1 MPASI
6 VRLMP
11 SRCPLS
17 RGAAVGFLLAALLAP
32 PHALAQSVSSTVA
45 GTVVDQTRQSLP
57 RATVTLVNELT
68 GDLRSTE
75 TNETGAF
82 VFAAVQPATY
92 TVRVELSGFTTY
104 ELRNTAV
111 PPNEQL
117 SIGTVQL
124 NIGSFA
130 ETVTATSQ
138 GSIVQTLSS
147 DRSALITSTQIEQ
160 VADRGRDVV
169 SLLRV
174 LPGVAYQ
181 TPTDSPGGNF
191 GTTTP
196 NINGN
201 RATWN
206 TMTVDGVVGNDLG
219 SPQVFSSSIN
229 FDAIGEV
236 QVELNN
242 YRAEY
247 GRNGGPVVNI
257 VTKSGSKQ
265 YKGSAYWYKRDEN
278 LNANDFFNNRNGVAK
293 PIYRF
298 DTVGATLGGPIP
310 VPGMKSSRDKLFF
323 FYSFDGLKSLNP
335 RPLQQVT
342 TPSALERAGDF
353 SQSLDVNGRLIVVR
367 DPLTGL
373 PFAGNVIPQ
382 ARINRSGQALLGVFP
397 LPNALDRS
405 LTKGA
410 YNYNFQESLDVPK
423 RQNVVRLDYHPSAR
437 DAFYGRIST
446 WYGDNQGYNV
456 AAGGSPWG
464 LVKLHYLFTD
474 DSGLFN
480 YTRVVSNSI
489 VNEMS
494 VSIRHST
501 ENGPPLSDV
510 DLAGITKSHAGFS
523 LGQLFPSINPLGIIP
538 QATFT
543 GVSNPANITYD
554 GRTPLT
560 GDDKLYTVND
570 TLTMV
575 RGKHT
580 YKAGMYVEHVRNE
593 EGPTATFA
601 GRYDFNSTD
610 ANNPGNTGYAYANA
624 LLGNFASYTE
634 STTRPG
640 GGGLANVLE
649 WFAQDTWRTTP
660 QLTLDYGL
668 RLAWYSHYRHESGG
682 ASAFSLE
689 RYDPSKAPRLYYP
702 TLVNGVRLGRDQ
714 VTGATVPA
722 VLIGAQV
729 PGTGD
734 LSNGLVLATDSSYP
748 AGFKEPPPLL
758 PEPRAGF
765 AYDLRGDGKTAVRGS
780 GGMFHNTRMSGNVNW
795 QATRNPPL
803 QFNPQIVYGSMDTLL
818 QSTGFNFPSD
828 VQGFEKQTRTPTLY
842 GYSIGVQ
849 RDIGWDTVVDAAYVG
864 SQGRQL
870 LQTRNLNIVPYGA
883 HFLAANQDPTRAGV
897 ALADNFYRPY
907 PGFANVWFFENSGR
921 SDYNALQ
928 VQANRRF
935 AKGLQF
941 GVAYTLSRSR
951 DFTSNNETGTGAN
964 MQIATYQNP
973 ETWNYGLSSFDQPH
987 VAVINYTWDLPKA
1000 SARWNNAL
1008 ARGLLDNWQ
1017 ISGISTFA
1025 SGTPVYVTF
1034 TTVDGA
1040 DITGGGDTTRF
1051 NGGPG
1056 ATNPTAGSGVPNL
1069 VGDPNLGSSQR
1080 SLTEWFN
1087 TAAFARPAR
1096 GDAGNSPKDVIRGP
1110 GVTNSDVTLFK
1121 NIPLGSGLRKLQL
1134 RWEIYNVF
1142 NNTQFAT
1149 VDSTA
1154 RFDAQGNQVN
1164 ARFGQVIT
1172 TRQPRVMQIAIRMVF

>member
-1 MPASI
+1 MLA
-6 VRLMP
+6 
-11 SRCPLS
+11 PLG
-17 RGAAVGFLLAALLAP
+17 RVVLAVLVALAALP
-32 PHALAQSVSSTVA
+32 PAAAAQSVSGSLA
-45 GTVVDQTRQSLP
+45 GTVVDQTRQLVPGAS
-57 RATVTLVNELT
+57 VTLVNEQT
-68 GDLRSTE
+68 GDSRVTTS
-75 TNETGAF
+75 NETGVF
-82 VFAAVQPATY
+82 VFSAVQPGTY
-92 TVRVELSGFTTY
+92 TVRVELAGFATF
-104 ELRNTAV
+104 ELRNTVV
-111 PPNEQL
+111 PANEQVPVGAL
-117 SIGTVQL
+117 QL
-124 NIGSFA
+124 NVGTLT
-130 ETVTATSQ
+130 ETVTATST
-138 GSIVQTLSS
+138 GSFVQTLSS
-147 DRSALITSTQIEQ
+147 ERSALITSTQLEQ

-181 TPTDSPGGNF
+181 TPTDSPGANF

-206 TMTVDGVVGNDLG
+206 TITVDGVVGNDLG

-257 VTKSGSKQ
+257 VTKSGTKQ
-265 YKGSAYWYKRDEN
+265 YKGSAYWFKRHEA
-278 LNANDFFNNRNGVAK
+278 LNANDFFNSRNGVAK
-293 PIYRF
+293 PLYRF
-298 DTVGATLGGPIP
+298 DTVGATLGGP
-310 VPGMKSSRDKLFF
+310 VPLPKPGRDKLFF
-323 FYSFDGLKSLNP
+323 FYSFDGLRSLNP

-342 TPSALERAGDF
+342 TPTALERAGDF
-353 SQSLDVNGRLIVVR
+353 SQTLDTNGRLIVVR
-367 DPLTGL
+367 DPLTGQ
-373 PFAGNVIPQ
+373 PFLNNMIPTP
-382 ARINRSGQALLGVFP
+382 RINRSGQALLGVFP
-397 LPNALDRS
+397 LPNALDRAV
-405 LTKGA
+405 TRGA

-423 RQNVVRLDYHPSAR
+423 RQNVVRLDFHPSAK
-437 DAFYGRIST
+437 DAFYGRVST

-456 AAGGSPWG
+456 AAGGAAWG

-480 YTRVVSNSI
+480 YTRVVSSSV
-489 VNEMS
+489 VNEAS

-501 ENGPPLSDV
+501 ENGPPLSDA
-510 DLAGITKSHAGFS
+510 DLAGITKAQTGFT

-538 QATFT
+538 QARFT
-543 GVSNPANITYD
+543 GVTGAGAITYD

-560 GDDKLYTVND
+560 GDDKLYTFND

-580 YKAGMYVEHVRNE
+580 YKAGMYFEHVRNE

-601 GRYDFNSTD
+601 GLYDFSSTD

-624 LLGNFASYTE
+624 LLGNFTSYTE

-640 GGGLANVLE
+640 GGGLANVAE
-649 WFAQDTWRTTP
+649 WFVQDTWRTTP
-660 QLTLDYGL
+660 KLTLDYGL

-689 RYDPSKAPRLYYP
+689 RYDPAKAPRLYFP
-702 TLVNGVRLGRDQ
+702 ALVNTVRVGRDL

-734 LSNGLVLATDSSYP
+734 LNNGLVLATDGSYP
-748 AGFKEPPPLL
+748 AGFKDQPPLL
-758 PEPRAGF
+758 PEPRVGF
-765 AYDLRGDGKTAVRGS
+765 AYDVRGDGRTAVRGS
-780 GGMFHNTRMSGNVNW
+780 IGMFHNTRMSGNVNW

-803 QFNPQIVYGSMDTLL
+803 QFNPQIFYGSMDTVL
-818 QSTGFNFPSD
+818 QSTGSNFPSD
-828 VQGFEKQTRTPTLY
+828 VQGFEKETRTPTLY
-842 GYSIGVQ
+842 SYSIGVQ
-849 RDIGWDTVVDAAYVG
+849 RDIGWGTVLDAAYVG
-864 SQGRQL
+864 SQARNL
-870 LQTRNLNIVPYGA
+870 LQTRNLNLVPYGA
-883 HFLAANQDPTRAGV
+883 HFLAANQDPTRSGV

-907 PGFANVWFFENSGR
+907 PGYANVWFFENSGK

-928 VQANRRF
+928 VQAHRRF

-941 GVAYTLSRSR
+941 AVAYTLSRSR
-951 DFTSNNETGTGAN
+951 DYTSNNETGTGVN
-964 MQIATYQNP
+964 MQIATYQDP
-973 ETWNYGLSSFDQPH
+973 DTWNYGLSSYDQTH
-987 VAVINYTWDLPKA
+987 LAVLNYVWDLPKA
-1000 SARWNNAL
+1000 SARWNNAFT
-1008 ARGLLDNWQ
+1008 RGLLDNWQ
-1017 ISGISTFA
+1017 ISGLTTLG
-1025 SGTPVYVTF
+1025 SGTPVYVTY

-1056 ATNPTAGSGVPNL
+1056 ATTPTPGSGVPNL
-1069 VGDPNLGSSQR
+1069 VGDPNLPSSQR
-1080 SLTEWFN
+1080 SLTQWFN
-1087 TAAFARPAR
+1087 TTAFARPAR
-1096 GDAGNSPKDVIRGP
+1096 GEAGTSPKDVIRGP
-1110 GVTNSDVTLFK
+1110 GVTSSDVTFFK
-1121 NIPLGSGLRKLQL
+1121 NIPVGASGRRLQL

-1142 NNTQFAT
+1142 NQVQFAT

-1154 RFDAQGNQVN
+1154 RFDAAGNQVN
-1164 ARFGQVIT
+1164 TRFGQVIT
-1172 TRQPRVMQIAIRMVF
+1172 TRAPRVMQIALRVVF

>member
-1 MPASI
+1 
-6 VRLMP
+6 
-11 SRCPLS
+11 
-17 RGAAVGFLLAALLAP
+17 LLAVLLAP
-32 PHALAQSVSSTVA
+32 AQARAQSVSSTVA

-75 TNETGAF
+75 TNDTGAF

-104 ELRNTAV
+104 ELRHTAV

-117 SIGTVQL
+117 SIGIVQL
-124 NIGSFA
+124 NIGSFS

-181 TPTDSPGGNF
+181 TPTDAPGGNF

-201 RATWN
+201 RASWN

-265 YKGSAYWYKRDEN
+265 YKGTAYWYKRNER

-293 PIYRF
+293 PMYRF
-298 DTVGATLGGPIP
+298 DTVGATLGGPLP
-310 VPGMKSSRDKLFF
+310 VPGVKSSRDQLFF

-373 PFAGNVIPQ
+373 PFAGNVIP
-382 ARINRSGQALLGVFP
+382 ANRINRSGQALLGVFP

-410 YNYNFQESLDVPK
+410 YNHNFQESLDVPK

-437 DAFYGRIST
+437 DAFYARIST

-464 LVKLHYLFTD
+464 LIKLHYLFTD

-480 YTRVVSNSI
+480 YTRVVSHSV

-501 ENGPPLSDV
+501 ENGPPLSDA
-510 DLAGITKSHAGFS
+510 DLAGITKSHAGFT
-523 LGQLFPSINPLGIIP
+523 LGQFFPSINPLGIIP

-543 GVSNPANITYD
+543 GLSNPANITYD

-575 RGKHT
+575 HGKHT

-601 GRYDFNSTD
+601 GRYDFGSTD
-610 ANNPGNTGYAYANA
+610 ANNPGNTGYPYANA
-624 LLGNFASYTE
+624 LLGTFTSYTE

-640 GGGLANVLE
+640 GGGVANILE

-660 QLTLDYGL
+660 KLTLDYGL
-668 RLAWYSHYRHESGG
+668 RLAWYTHYRHESGG

-689 RYDPSKAPRLYYP
+689 RYDASKAPRLYYP
-702 TLVNGVRLGRDQ
+702 TLVNGVRLGRDL

-722 VLIGAQV
+722 VLIAAQV

-734 LSNGLVLATDSSYP
+734 LSNGLVLGTDSSYP
-748 AGFKEPPPLL
+748 AGFKEQAPLL
-758 PEPRAGF
+758 LEPRAGF

-780 GGMFHNTRMSGNVNW
+780 IGRFHNTRMSGNVNW

-828 VQGFEKQTRTPTLY
+828 VQGFEKQTHTPTLY
-842 GYSIGVQ
+842 SYSIGVQ
-849 RDIGWDTVVDAAYVG
+849 RDIGWETVVDAAYVG
-864 SQGRQL
+864 SQARHM

-883 HFLAANQDPTRAGV
+883 HFQAANQDPTRAGV

-907 PGFANVWFFENSGR
+907 PGFANVWFFENSGH

-928 VQANRRF
+928 LQANRRF
-935 AKGLQF
+935 AGGLQF
-941 GVAYTLSRSR
+941 GAAYTLSRSR
-951 DFTSNNETGTGAN
+951 DFTSNNETGTGSN

-973 ETWNYGLSSFDQPH
+973 ETWNYGLSSFDQTH

-1000 SARWNNAL
+1000 STRWNNVITRA
-1008 ARGLLDNWQ
+1008 LLDNWQ
-1017 ISGISTFA
+1017 ISGLSTFA
-1025 SGTPVYVTF
+1025 TGTPVYVTF

-1051 NGGPG
+1051 TGGPG

-1069 VGDPNLGSSQR
+1069 VGDPNLPSSER
-1080 SLTEWFN
+1080 SLTRWFN

-1096 GDAGNSPKDVIRGP
+1096 GDAGNSPKDVTRGP
-1110 GVTNSDVTLFK
+1110 GVTNSDITLFK

-1142 NNTQFAT
+1142 NHTQFAT

-1172 TRQPRVMQIAIRMVF
+1172 TRQPRVMQIAIRVVF

>member
-1 MPASI
+1 MLA
-6 VRLMP
+6 
-11 SRCPLS
+11 PLG
-17 RGAAVGFLLAALLAP
+17 RVVLAVLVALAALTPA
-32 PHALAQSVSSTVA
+32 AAAQSVSGSLA
-45 GTVVDQTRQSLP
+45 GTVVDQTRQLVPGAS
-57 RATVTLVNELT
+57 VTLVNEQT
-68 GDLRSTE
+68 GDSRATTS
-75 TNETGAF
+75 NETGVF
-82 VFAAVQPATY
+82 VFSAVQPGAY
-92 TVRVELSGFTTY
+92 TVRVELAGFATF
-104 ELRNTAV
+104 ELRNTVV
-111 PPNEQL
+111 PANEQVPVGAL
-117 SIGTVQL
+117 QL
-124 NIGSFA
+124 NVGTLT
-130 ETVTATSQ
+130 ETVTATST
-138 GSIVQTLSS
+138 GSFVQTLSS
-147 DRSALITSTQIEQ
+147 ERSALITSTQLEQ

-181 TPTDSPGGNF
+181 TPTDSPGANF

-201 RATWN
+201 RASWN

-257 VTKSGSKQ
+257 VTKSGTKQ
-265 YKGSAYWYKRDEN
+265 YKGSAYWFKRHEA
-278 LNANDFFNNRNGVAK
+278 LNANDFFNSRNGVAK
-293 PIYRF
+293 PLYRF
-298 DTVGATLGGPIP
+298 DTVGATLGGP
-310 VPGMKSSRDKLFF
+310 VPLPKPGRDKLFF
-323 FYSFDGLKSLNP
+323 FYSFDGLRSLNP

-342 TPSALERAGDF
+342 TPTALERAGDF
-353 SQSLDVNGRLIVVR
+353 SQTLDTNGRLIVVR
-367 DPLTGL
+367 DPLTGQ
-373 PFAGNVIPQ
+373 PFLNNMIPTP
-382 ARINRSGQALLGVFP
+382 RINRSGQELLGVFP
-397 LPNALDRS
+397 LPNALDRAV
-405 LTKGA
+405 TRGA

-423 RQNVVRLDYHPSAR
+423 RQNVVRLDFHPSAK
-437 DAFYGRIST
+437 DAFYGRVST

-456 AAGGSPWG
+456 AAGGAAWG

-480 YTRVVSNSI
+480 YTRVVSSSV
-489 VNEMS
+489 VNEAS

-501 ENGPPLSDV
+501 ENGPPLSDA
-510 DLAGITKSHAGFS
+510 DLAGITKAQTGFT

-538 QATFT
+538 QARFT
-543 GVSNPANITYD
+543 GVTGAGAITYD

-560 GDDKLYTVND
+560 GDDKLYTFND

-580 YKAGMYVEHVRNE
+580 YKAGMYFEHVRNE

-601 GRYDFNSTD
+601 GLYDFSSTD

-624 LLGNFASYTE
+624 LLGNFTSYTE

-640 GGGLANVLE
+640 GGGLANVAE
-649 WFAQDTWRTTP
+649 WFVQDTWRTTP
-660 QLTLDYGL
+660 KLTLDYGL

-689 RYDPSKAPRLYYP
+689 RYDPARAPRLYFP
-702 TLVNGVRLGRDQ
+702 ALVNNVRVGRDL

-734 LSNGLVLATDSSYP
+734 LNNGLVLATDGSYP
-748 AGFKEPPPLL
+748 AGFKDQPPLV
-758 PEPRAGF
+758 PEPRVGF
-765 AYDLRGDGKTAVRGS
+765 AYDVRGDGRTAVRGS
-780 GGMFHNTRMSGNVNW
+780 IGMFHNTRMSGNVNW

-803 QFNPQIVYGSMDTLL
+803 QFNPQIFYGSMDTVL
-818 QSTGFNFPSD
+818 QSTGSNFPSD
-828 VQGFEKQTRTPTLY
+828 VQGFEKETRTPTLY
-842 GYSIGVQ
+842 SYSIGVQ
-849 RDIGWDTVVDAAYVG
+849 RDIGWGTVVDAAYVG
-864 SQGRQL
+864 SQAHNL
-870 LQTRNLNIVPYGA
+870 LQTRNLNLVPYGA
-883 HFLAANQDPTRAGV
+883 HFLAANQDPTRSGV

-907 PGFANVWFFENSGR
+907 PGYANVWFFENSGK

-928 VQANRRF
+928 VQAHRRF

-941 GVAYTLSRSR
+941 AVAYTLSRSR
-951 DFTSNNETGTGAN
+951 DYTSNNETGTGVN
-964 MQIATYQNP
+964 MQIATYQDPN
-973 ETWNYGLSSFDQPH
+973 TWNYGLSSYDQTH
-987 VAVINYTWDLPKA
+987 LAVFNYVWDLPKA
-1000 SARWNNAL
+1000 SARWNNAFT
-1008 ARGLLDNWQ
+1008 RGLLDNWQ
-1017 ISGISTFA
+1017 ISGLTTLG
-1025 SGTPVYVTF
+1025 SGTPVYVTY

-1056 ATNPTAGSGVPNL
+1056 ATTPTAGSGVPNL
-1069 VGDPNLGSSQR
+1069 VGDPTLPSSQR
-1080 SLTEWFN
+1080 SLTQWFN

-1096 GDAGNSPKDVIRGP
+1096 GEAGNSPKDVIRGP
-1110 GVTNSDVTLFK
+1110 GVTSSDVTFFK
-1121 NIPLGSGLRKLQL
+1121 NIPFGASGRRLQL

-1142 NNTQFAT
+1142 NQVQFAT

-1154 RFDAQGNQVN
+1154 RFDAAGNQVN
-1164 ARFGQVIT
+1164 TRFGQVIT
-1172 TRQPRVMQIAIRMVF
+1172 TRAPRVMQIALRVVF

>member
-1 MPASI
+1 MLA
-6 VRLMP
+6 
-11 SRCPLS
+11 PLG
-17 RGAAVGFLLAALLAP
+17 RVVLAVLVALAALTPA
-32 PHALAQSVSSTVA
+32 AAAQSVSGSLA
-45 GTVVDQTRQSLP
+45 GTVVDQTRQLVPGAS
-57 RATVTLVNELT
+57 VTLVNEQT
-68 GDLRSTE
+68 GDSRATTS
-75 TNETGAF
+75 NETGVF
-82 VFAAVQPATY
+82 VFSAVQPGAY
-92 TVRVELSGFTTY
+92 TVRVELAGFATF
-104 ELRNTAV
+104 ELRNTVV
-111 PPNEQL
+111 PANEQVPVGAL
-117 SIGTVQL
+117 QL
-124 NIGSFA
+124 NVGTLT
-130 ETVTATSQ
+130 ETVTATST
-138 GSIVQTLSS
+138 GSFVQTLSS
-147 DRSALITSTQIEQ
+147 ERSALITSTQLEQ

-181 TPTDSPGGNF
+181 TPTDSPGANF

-206 TMTVDGVVGNDLG
+206 TITVDGVVGNDLG

-257 VTKSGSKQ
+257 VTKSGTKQ
-265 YKGSAYWYKRDEN
+265 YKGSAYWFKRHEA
-278 LNANDFFNNRNGVAK
+278 LNANDFFNSRNGVAK
-293 PIYRF
+293 PLYRF
-298 DTVGATLGGPIP
+298 DTVGATLGGP
-310 VPGMKSSRDKLFF
+310 VPLPKPGRDKLFF
-323 FYSFDGLKSLNP
+323 FYSFDGLRSLNP

-342 TPSALERAGDF
+342 TPTALERAGDF
-353 SQSLDVNGRLIVVR
+353 SQTLDTNGRLIVVR
-367 DPLTGL
+367 DPLTGQ
-373 PFAGNVIPQ
+373 PFLNNMIPTP
-382 ARINRSGQALLGVFP
+382 RINRSGQALLGVFP
-397 LPNALDRS
+397 LPNALDRAV
-405 LTKGA
+405 TRGA

-423 RQNVVRLDYHPSAR
+423 RQNVVRLDFHPSAK
-437 DAFYGRIST
+437 DAFYGRVST

-456 AAGGSPWG
+456 AAGGAAWG

-480 YTRVVSNSI
+480 YTRVVSSSV
-489 VNEMS
+489 VNEAS

-501 ENGPPLSDV
+501 ENGPPLSDA
-510 DLAGITKSHAGFS
+510 DLAGITKAQTGFT

-538 QATFT
+538 QARFT
-543 GVSNPANITYD
+543 GVTGAGAITYD

-560 GDDKLYTVND
+560 GDDKLYTFND

-580 YKAGMYVEHVRNE
+580 YKAGMYFEHVRNE

-601 GRYDFNSTD
+601 GLYDFSSTD

-624 LLGNFASYTE
+624 LLGNFTSYTE

-640 GGGLANVLE
+640 GGGLANVAE
-649 WFAQDTWRTTP
+649 WFVQDTWRTTP
-660 QLTLDYGL
+660 KLTLDYGL

-689 RYDPSKAPRLYYP
+689 RYDPAKAPRLYFP
-702 TLVNGVRLGRDQ
+702 ALVNNVRVGRDL

-734 LSNGLVLATDSSYP
+734 LNNGLVLATDGSYP
-748 AGFKEPPPLL
+748 AGFKDQPPLL
-758 PEPRAGF
+758 PEPRVGF
-765 AYDLRGDGKTAVRGS
+765 AYDVRGDGRTAVRGS
-780 GGMFHNTRMSGNVNW
+780 IGMFHNTRMSGNVNW

-803 QFNPQIVYGSMDTLL
+803 QFNPQIFYGSMDTVL
-818 QSTGFNFPSD
+818 QSTGSNFPSD
-828 VQGFEKQTRTPTLY
+828 VQGFEKETRTPTLY
-842 GYSIGVQ
+842 SYSIGVQ
-849 RDIGWDTVVDAAYVG
+849 RDVGWGTVVDAAYVG
-864 SQGRQL
+864 SQAHNL
-870 LQTRNLNIVPYGA
+870 LQTRNLNLVPYGA
-883 HFLAANQDPTRAGV
+883 HFLAANQDPTRSGV

-907 PGFANVWFFENSGR
+907 PGYANVWFFENSGK

-928 VQANRRF
+928 VQAHRRF

-941 GVAYTLSRSR
+941 AVAYTLSRSR
-951 DFTSNNETGTGAN
+951 DYTSNNETGTGVN
-964 MQIATYQNP
+964 MQIATYQDPN
-973 ETWNYGLSSFDQPH
+973 TWNYGLSSYDQAH
-987 VAVINYTWDLPKA
+987 LAVFNYVWDLPKA
-1000 SARWNNAL
+1000 SARWNNAFT
-1008 ARGLLDNWQ
+1008 RGLLDNWQ
-1017 ISGISTFA
+1017 ISGLTTLG
-1025 SGTPVYVTF
+1025 SGTPVYVTY

-1056 ATNPTAGSGVPNL
+1056 ATTPTAGSGVPNL
-1069 VGDPNLGSSQR
+1069 VGDPTLPSSQR
-1080 SLTEWFN
+1080 SLTQWFN

-1096 GDAGNSPKDVIRGP
+1096 GEAGNSPKDVIRGP
-1110 GVTNSDVTLFK
+1110 GVTSSDVTFFK
-1121 NIPLGSGLRKLQL
+1121 NIPFGASGRRLQL

-1142 NNTQFAT
+1142 NQVQFAT

-1154 RFDAQGNQVN
+1154 RFDAAGNQVN
-1164 ARFGQVIT
+1164 TRFGQVIT
-1172 TRQPRVMQIAIRMVF
+1172 TRAPRVMQIALRVVF

>member
-1 MPASI
+1 MTI
-6 VRLMP
+6 QVR
-11 SRCPLS
+11 R
-17 RGAAVGFLLAALLAP
+17 VLAAFVALVPLAS
-32 PHALAQSVSSTVA
+32 AAAGAQSVSGSVA
-45 GTVVDQTRQSLP
+45 GTVVDQTRQLVP
-57 RATVTLVNELT
+57 GATVTLVNEQT
-68 GDLRSTE
+68 ADARVTTS
-75 TNETGAF
+75 NEIGAF
-82 VFAAVQPATY
+82 VFSAVQPGTY
-92 TVRVELSGFTTY
+92 TVRVELAGFAAFQLQHTV
-104 ELRNTAV
+104 V
-111 PPNEQL
+111 PPNEQVPVGAL
-117 SIGTVQL
+117 QL
-124 NIGSFA
+124 NVGA
-130 ETVTATSQ
+130 LTETVTATSS

-147 DRSALITSTQIEQ
+147 ERSALISSTQIEQ

-169 SLLRV
+169 SLLRI
-174 LPGVAYQ
+174 LPGVAYA

-191 GTTTP
+191 GSTTP
-196 NINGN
+196 NINGT

-257 VTKSGSKQ
+257 VTKSGSKD
-265 YKGSAYWYKRDEN
+265 YKGSAYWYKRNEG
-278 LNANDFFNNRNGVAK
+278 LNANDFFNNRNGIAK
-293 PIYRF
+293 PVYRF
-298 DTVGATLGGPIP
+298 DTVGGTFGGPAP
-310 VPGMKSSRDKLFF
+310 VPKGGKDKLFF

-353 SQSLDVNGRLIVVR
+353 SQSLDTNGRLIVIR

-373 PFAGNVIPQ
+373 PFPGNVIP
-382 ARINRSGQALLGVFP
+382 ASRINRSGQALLGVFP

-405 LTKGA
+405 VTRGA

-423 RQNVVRLDYHPSAR
+423 RQNVVRVDFHPTSK
-437 DAFYGRIST
+437 DAFYGRVST

-456 AAGGSPWG
+456 AAGGAAWG

-480 YTRVVSNSI
+480 YTRVVSNTV
-489 VNEMS
+489 VNEAS

-501 ENGPPLSDV
+501 ENGPPLSDA
-510 DLAGITKSHAGFS
+510 DLAGITKAQTGFT

-538 QATFT
+538 QARFT
-543 GVSNPANITYD
+543 GVTGAAAITYD

-560 GDDKLYTVND
+560 GDDKLYTFND

-580 YKAGMYVEHVRNE
+580 YKAGMYFEHVRNE

-601 GRYDFNSTD
+601 GLYDFSSTD

-624 LLGNFASYTE
+624 LLGNFNSYTE

-640 GGGLANVLE
+640 GGGLANVAE
-649 WFAQDTWRTTP
+649 WFAQDTWRLTP
-660 QLTLDYGL
+660 RLTLDYGL
-668 RLAWYSHYRHESGG
+668 RLAWYTQYRHETGG
-682 ASAFSLE
+682 ASAFSLD
-689 RYDPSKAPRLYYP
+689 RYSAAQAPRLYYP
-702 TLVNGVRLGRDQ
+702 ALVNNVRVGRDL

-722 VLIGAQV
+722 VLIGAFV

-734 LSNGLVLATDSSYP
+734 LNNGIVLGTDTSYP
-748 AGFKEPPPLL
+748 AGFKDQAPLL
-758 PEPRAGF
+758 PEPRVGF

-780 GGMFHNTRMSGNVNW
+780 VGTFHNTRQSGNVNW

-803 QFNPQIVYGSMDTLL
+803 QLNPQIFYGSMDTVL
-818 QSTGFNFPSD
+818 QSTGYNFPSD
-828 VQGFEKQTRTPTLY
+828 VQGFEKDTRTPTLY
-842 GYSIGVQ
+842 SYSIGVQ
-849 RDIGWDTVVDAAYVG
+849 RDIGWGTVVDAAYVG
-864 SQGRQL
+864 SQSRNL
-870 LQTRNLNIVPYGA
+870 LQTRNLNLVPYGA
-883 HFLAANQDPTRAGV
+883 HFLAANQDPTRANV
-897 ALADNFYRPY
+897 ALPDNFYRPF
-907 PGFANVWFFENSGR
+907 PGYANVWLFENSGKG
-921 SDYNALQ
+921 DYNALQ

-935 AKGLQF
+935 QKGLQF

-951 DFTSNNETGTGAN
+951 DYTSNNETGTGTN

-973 ETWNYGLSSFDQPH
+973 DTWNWGLSSYDQTH
-987 VAVINYTWDLPKA
+987 VAVINYTWDLPQA
-1000 SARWNNAL
+1000 SARWNNAF
-1008 ARGLLDNWQ
+1008 ARAVLDNWQ
-1017 ISGISTFA
+1017 LSGLTTLA

-1040 DITGGGDTTRF
+1040 DITGGGDVTRF
-1051 NGGPG
+1051 NGGPN
-1056 ATNPTAGSGVPNL
+1056 AVTPTAGSGVPNL
-1069 VGDPNLGSSQR
+1069 VGDPNLPSSQR
-1080 SLTEWFN
+1080 SLTQWFN
-1087 TAAFARPAR
+1087 TAAFARPAK
-1096 GDAGNSPKDVIRGP
+1096 GDPGNSPKDVIRGP

-1121 NIPLGSGLRKLQL
+1121 NIPFGASGRKVQL

-1142 NNTQFAT
+1142 NQVQFAT

-1154 RFDAQGNQVN
+1154 RFDAAGNQVN
-1164 ARFGQVIT
+1164 TRFGQVIT
-1172 TRQPRVMQIAIRMVF
+1172 TRAPRVMQIALRLVF

>member
-1 MPASI
+1 MLASLRH
-6 VRLMP
+6 V
-11 SRCPLS
+11 
-17 RGAAVGFLLAALLAP
+17 VLAAIVTLG
-32 PHALAQSVSSTVA
+32 ALGPAAAAAQSVSGSVA
-45 GTVVDQTRQSLP
+45 GTVVDQTRQLVP
-57 RATVTLVNELT
+57 GATVTLVNEQT
-68 GDLRSTE
+68 GDSRVTTS
-75 TNETGAF
+75 NETGAF
-82 VFAAVQPATY
+82 GFSAVQPGTY
-92 TVRVELSGFTTY
+92 TVRVELAGFATY
-104 ELRNTAV
+104 ELKNTVV
-111 PPNEQL
+111 PANEQVPVGAL
-117 SIGTVQL
+117 QL
-124 NIGSFA
+124 NVGTLT
-130 ETVTATSQ
+130 ETVTATST
-138 GSIVQTLSS
+138 GSFVQTLSS
-147 DRSALITSTQIEQ
+147 ERSALITSTQIEQ
-160 VADRGRDVV
+160 IADRGRDVV

-191 GTTTP
+191 GSTTP

-257 VTKSGSKQ
+257 VTKSGTRQ
-265 YKGSAYWYKRDEN
+265 YKGSVYWYKRHEA
-278 LNANDFFNNRNGVAK
+278 LNANDFFNNRNGVVK
-293 PIYRF
+293 PLYRF
-298 DTVGATLGGPIP
+298 DTVGATLGGP
-310 VPGMKSSRDKLFF
+310 VPMPKTGKEKLFF

-342 TPSALERAGDF
+342 TPTTLERGGDF
-353 SQSLDVNGRLIVVR
+353 SQSLDTNGRLIVIR
-367 DPLTGL
+367 DPLTGQ
-373 PFAGNVIPQ
+373 PFPGNVIP
-382 ARINRSGQALLGVFP
+382 ATRINRSGQALLGVFP
-397 LPNALDRS
+397 MPNALDRS
-405 LTKGA
+405 LTRGA

-423 RQNVVRLDYHPSAR
+423 RQNVVRLDYHPSAK

-456 AAGGSPWG
+456 AAGGSAWG

-480 YTRVVSNSI
+480 YTRVVSNTV
-489 VNEMS
+489 VNEAS

-501 ENGPPLSDV
+501 ENGPPLSDA
-510 DLAGITKSHAGFS
+510 DLAGITKAQTGFT
-523 LGQLFPSINPLGIIP
+523 LGQLNPSINPLGIIP
-538 QATFT
+538 QARFT
-543 GVSNPANITYD
+543 GVTGAAAITYD

-560 GDDKLYTVND
+560 GDDKLYTFND
-570 TLTMV
+570 TLTML

-580 YKAGMYVEHVRNE
+580 YKAGMYFEHVRNE

-601 GRYDFNSTD
+601 GLYDFSSTD
-610 ANNPGNTGYAYANA
+610 ANNPGNAGYAYANA
-624 LLGNFASYTE
+624 LLGNFTSYTE

-640 GGGLANVLE
+640 GGGLANVAE
-649 WFAQDTWRTTP
+649 WFVQDTWRATP
-660 QLTLDYGL
+660 KLTLDYGL

-689 RYDPSKAPRLYYP
+689 RFDPAKAPRLYFP
-702 TLVNGVRLGRDQ
+702 ALVNNVRVGRDL

-722 VLIGAQV
+722 VLIGALV

-734 LSNGLVLATDSSYP
+734 LTNGIVLATDSSYP
-748 AGFKEPPPLL
+748 AGFKDQPPLL
-758 PEPRAGF
+758 PEPRVGF
-765 AYDLRGDGKTAVRGS
+765 AYDVRGDGKTAVRGS
-780 GGMFHNTRMSGNVNW
+780 IGLFHNTRSSGNVNW

-803 QFNPQIVYGSMDTLL
+803 QLNPQIFYGSMDTVL
-818 QSTGFNFPSD
+818 QSTGYSFPSD
-828 VQGFEKQTRTPTLY
+828 VQGFERETRTPTLY
-842 GYSIGVQ
+842 SYSVGVQ
-849 RDIGWDTVVDAAYVG
+849 RDIGWGTVVDAAYVG
-864 SQGRQL
+864 SQARNL
-870 LQTRNLNIVPYGA
+870 LQTRNLNLVPYGA
-883 HFLAANQDPTRAGV
+883 HFLAGNQDPTRAGV

-907 PGFANVWFFENSGR
+907 SGYANVWLFENSGK
-921 SDYNALQ
+921 SNYNALQ
-928 VQANRRF
+928 VQAHRRF

-941 GVAYTLSRSR
+941 AVAYTLSRSR
-951 DFTSNNETGTGAN
+951 DYTSNNETGTGSN

-973 ETWNYGLSSFDQPH
+973 DTWNYGLSSYDQTH
-987 VAVINYTWDLPKA
+987 VAVITYIWDLPKA
-1000 SARWNNAL
+1000 SARWNNAFT
-1008 ARGLLDNWQ
+1008 RGVLDNWQ
-1017 ISGISTFA
+1017 FSGLTTLA

-1056 ATNPTAGSGVPNL
+1056 TTTPTAGSGVPNL
-1069 VGDPNLGSSQR
+1069 IGDPNLPSSQQ
-1080 SLTEWFN
+1080 SLTQWFN

-1121 NIPLGSGLRKLQL
+1121 NIPFGASGRRLQL

-1142 NNTQFAT
+1142 NQVQFAT

-1154 RFDAQGNQVN
+1154 RFDAAGNQVN
-1164 ARFGQVIT
+1164 TRFGQVIT
-1172 TRQPRVMQIAIRMVF
+1172 TRAPRVMQIALRVVF